1 MDKLLIK
8 LMEISPKDRNKID
21 FINERMY
28 KEYLNGS
35 KTISAENFEGFQKVS
50 IRIHLMPIFR

>member
-35 KTISAENFEGFQKVS
+35 KTISPENFEGFQKVTLTYT
-50 IRIHLMPIFR
+50 II